1 MSEIRDGF
9 FYSPDGMAPADQMQR
24 LLAGEHN
31 PAFDDLFSTT
41 ISEVGDEITE
51 VEGARKKLLAQ
62 LVTLRKK
69 LLRLRAQRDEIKQ
82 AVQTF
87 AETGEIAPVLIPACE
102 ALVAKEQAAL
112 RAADAPTKDAEIA
125 TAKAALTEKLPDGW
139 SVLETTADDEFVYVT
154 VRCKRA
160 VVAPERPDREET
172 RTRIVDRVRQAFES
186 YARDFMNRP
195 QPLHLPWG
203 SVRPRAS
210 P

>member
-9 FYSPDGMAPADQMQR
+9 FYNPYGMAPAEQVRR
-24 LLAGEHN
+24 LIVGEHN
-31 PAFDDLFSTT
+31 LAFDDLFSITV
-41 ISEVGDEITE
+41 SEVADEIKD
-51 VEGARKKLLAQ
+51 VESTRKKLLQQ
-62 LVTLRKK
+62 LSTLRKK

-87 AETGEIAPVLIPACE
+87 AETGEIDPVLIPACQ
-102 ALVAKEQAAL
+102 AMAAREQAAL
-112 RAADAPTKDAEIA
+112 RAEDVPTKDAEIA

-139 SVLETTADDEFVYVT
+139 SVMETTADDEFVYVT

-160 VVAPERPDREET
+160 VVAPERLDREET
-172 RTRIVDRVRQAFES
+172 RTRMVDRVREAFEN

-195 QPLHLPWG
+195 QPLRLSAVPAN
-203 SVRPRAS
+203 PRAS

>member
-24 LLAGEHN
+24 LLSGEHN

-69 LLRLRAQRDEIKQ
+69 LLRLRAQRDEIKR

-102 ALVAKEQAAL
+102 AMVAKEQAAL

-139 SVLETTADDEFVYVT
+139 SVMETTADDEFVYVT

-160 VVAPERPDREET
+160 VVAPARPEREEA
-172 RTRIVDRVRQAFES
+172 RARIVDRVRHAFES
-186 YARDFMNRP
+186 YARDFVNRP